1 MVKDEAGVA
10 RHISGIAFDIN
21 GEKQL
26 EETLRIRENHLR
38 SILDTVPDAMI
49 VIDGHGIMQFFSTAA
64 ERQFGYSEHE
74 AIGQNVSM
82 LMPDPDRTRHDA
94 YLARYRSTGERHII
108 GIGRIVTGKRRDGTT
123 FPMHLSIGEMQS
135 GGEPYFTGFVR
146 DLTEHQQTQARLQE
160 LQSEL
165 VHVSRLSAMGEMA
178 SALAHE
184 LNQPL
189 AAISNYM
196 KGSRR
201 LLAGSADP
209 NTSKIES
216 AMDRAAEQALR
227 AGQIIRRLRD
237 FVSRGESE
245 KRVESLSKLIEEAGA
260 LGLTGAREQNVKLRF
275 NLDPGFDLVL
285 ADRVQIQQVLVN
297 LFRNSLEAMAQSQRR
312 ELIVRNTGVADDMVE
327 IEVSDTGS
335 GFHED
340 VKPNLFQ
347 TFFTT
352 KETGMGVGLSISR
365 SIIEAHGG
373 RMWAESNAAGGATF
387 RFTLPAAVRR
397 ELTMPNKGKVYVID
411 DDEAMRDSLNFLLES
426 ADFDV
431 TLFETARNFLD
442 VLPGLEFGCV
452 VSDVRMP
459 GIDGIELLKRMKA
472 GHSAFPILIM
482 TGHGDVPLAVEAMKL
497 GAVDFLEKPFED
509 DRLIGMI
516 DAAIRQAEPAA
527 RGEVVTQ
534 EIAARVAT
542 LSPRERQV
550 MDGLIAGLSNKLIAR
565 DYDISPRTIEVYRA
579 NVMTKMQAN
588 SLSELVRLAMRAGL
602 LND

>member
-1 MVKDEAGVA
+1 MWDLELSTLDLEWSDTTRSLFGIAQNTPVTYELFLSLLEPKDRERTEQAIKRVAETGGNFDVSFKVGGTAGADQWLRVRGGLIRDEDGVP
-10 RHISGIAFDIN
+10 RHVSGIVLDIDE
-21 GEKQL
+21 EKRL
-26 EETLRIRENHLR
+26 EETLRMRESHLR

-49 VIDGHGIMQFFSTAA
+49 VINGYGIIQFFSTAA
-64 ERQFGYSEHE
+64 ERLFGYAEQE
-74 AIGQNVSM
+74 AIGKNVSE
-82 LMPDPDRTRHDA
+82 LMPRPDRERHDG

-135 GGEPYFTGFVR
+135 GGQPYFTGFVR

-260 LGLTGAREQNVKLRF
+260 LGLAGAREQNIQLRF
-275 NLDPGFDLVL
+275 NLNPAFDRVLV
-285 ADRVQIQQVLVN
+285 DRVQIQQVLVN
-297 LFRNSLEAMAQSQRR
+297 LFRNALEAMAQSPKR
-312 ELIVRNTGVADDMVE
+312 ELVAANAGVADDM
-327 IEVSDTGS
+327 IEVTVSDTGH
-335 GFHED
+335 GFHDD

-373 RMWAESNAAGGATF
+373 RMWAENNSSGGATF
-387 RFTLPAAVRR
+387 RFTLPAA
-397 ELTMPNKGKVYVID
+397 P
-411 DDEAMRDSLNFLLES
+411 SES
-426 ADFDV
+426 
-431 TLFETARNFLD
+431 
-442 VLPGLEFGCV
+442 
-452 VSDVRMP
+452 
-459 GIDGIELLKRMKA
+459 
-472 GHSAFPILIM
+472 
-482 TGHGDVPLAVEAMKL
+482 
-497 GAVDFLEKPFED
+497 
-509 DRLIGMI
+509 
-516 DAAIRQAEPAA
+516 
-527 RGEVVTQ
+527 
-534 EIAARVAT
+534 
-542 LSPRERQV
+542 
-550 MDGLIAGLSNKLIAR
+550 
-565 DYDISPRTIEVYRA
+565 
-579 NVMTKMQAN
+579 
-588 SLSELVRLAMRAGL
+588 
-602 LND
+602 

>member
-1 MVKDEAGVA
+1 VTSIVQPSPDASGKHEHFRLRIEGLGVGTWDLDLATRELEWSDAARTLFGLPPGPRVPYDSFLAPLEPKDRERFDQAMKRAIEGHCGFDLSFKVAGSNGRGQWVRARAGVIRNEAGEP
-10 RHISGIAFDIN
+10 RHLSGIFLDI
-21 GEKQL
+21 GEEKQL
-26 EETLRIRENHLR
+26 EETLLTRESHLR

-49 VIDGHGIMQFFSTAA
+49 VIDGHGIIQFFSTAA
-64 ERQFGYSEHE
+64 ERLFGYSEHE
-74 AIGQNVSM
+74 AIGRNVSA
-82 LMPDPDRTRHDA
+82 LMPEPDRTRHDS
-94 YLARYRSTGERHII
+94 YIARYRSTGERHII
-108 GIGRIVTGKRRDGTT
+108 GIGRIVTGRRHDGTT

-201 LLAGSADP
+201 LLAGSTDP
-209 NTSKIES
+209 NAAKVEA

-260 LGLTGAREQNVKLRF
+260 LGLAGAREQNVQLRF
-275 NLDPGFDLVL
+275 HVDPHADLVL

-297 LFRNSLEAMAQSQRR
+297 LFRNALEAMAASSRR
-312 ELIVRNTGVADDMVE
+312 ELTTTNTRVADDM
-327 IEVSDTGS
+327 IEVAVSDTGT
-335 GFHED
+335 GFPDD
-340 VKPNLFQ
+340 VKANLFQ

-373 RMWAESNAAGGATF
+373 RMWAENNEAGGATF
-387 RFTLPAAVRR
+387 RFTLPAA
-397 ELTMPNKGKVYVID
+397 P
-411 DDEAMRDSLNFLLES
+411 
-426 ADFDV
+426 
-431 TLFETARNFLD
+431 
-442 VLPGLEFGCV
+442 
-452 VSDVRMP
+452 
-459 GIDGIELLKRMKA
+459 
-472 GHSAFPILIM
+472 
-482 TGHGDVPLAVEAMKL
+482 
-497 GAVDFLEKPFED
+497 
-509 DRLIGMI
+509 
-516 DAAIRQAEPAA
+516 
-527 RGEVVTQ
+527 
-534 EIAARVAT
+534 
-542 LSPRERQV
+542 
-550 MDGLIAGLSNKLIAR
+550 
-565 DYDISPRTIEVYRA
+565 
-579 NVMTKMQAN
+579 
-588 SLSELVRLAMRAGL
+588 SE
-602 LND
+602 N

>member
-1 MVKDEAGVA
+1 MTSIVKNSADAALGHEHFRLRIEGFGVGTWDLDLATQELEWSEAARSLFGVA
-10 RHISGIAFDIN
+10 RDEHVTLGQFLQLVAPDDRQRTERTIQNAAETGSGLDVSFKVAGSEGRAQWIRTRAGAIKDETGKVRHLSGIFLDI
-21 GEKQL
+21 GEEKQL
-26 EETLRIRENHLR
+26 EETLKSRESHLR

-49 VIDGHGIMQFFSTAA
+49 VIDGHGIIQLFSTAA
-64 ERQFGYSEHE
+64 ERLFGYSEHE
-74 AIGQNVSM
+74 AVGMNVKE
-82 LMPDPDRTRHDA
+82 LMPEPDRSRHDA
-94 YLARYRSTGERHII
+94 YIARYRSTGERHII

-201 LLAGSADP
+201 LLSGSTDP
-209 NTSKIES
+209 NTAKIEN
-216 AMDRAAEQALR
+216 AMDRAAEQAVR

-237 FVSRGESE
+237 FVARGESE

-260 LGLTGAREQNVKLRF
+260 LGLAGAREQNVQLRF
-275 NLDPGFDLVL
+275 ALNPDADLVL

-297 LFRNSLEAMAQSQRR
+297 LFRNALEAMAQSERR
-312 ELIVRNTGVADDMVE
+312 ELVVTNIKVADDMIE

-335 GFHED
+335 GFQDD
-340 VKPNLFQ
+340 VLPNLFQ

-373 RMWAESNAAGGATF
+373 RMWAENNAAGGATF
-387 RFTLPAAVRR
+387 RFTLPAA
-397 ELTMPNKGKVYVID
+397 P
-411 DDEAMRDSLNFLLES
+411 SES
-426 ADFDV
+426 
-431 TLFETARNFLD
+431 
-442 VLPGLEFGCV
+442 
-452 VSDVRMP
+452 
-459 GIDGIELLKRMKA
+459 
-472 GHSAFPILIM
+472 
-482 TGHGDVPLAVEAMKL
+482 
-497 GAVDFLEKPFED
+497 
-509 DRLIGMI
+509 
-516 DAAIRQAEPAA
+516 
-527 RGEVVTQ
+527 
-534 EIAARVAT
+534 
-542 LSPRERQV
+542 
-550 MDGLIAGLSNKLIAR
+550 
-565 DYDISPRTIEVYRA
+565 
-579 NVMTKMQAN
+579 
-588 SLSELVRLAMRAGL
+588 
-602 LND
+602 

>member
-1 MVKDEAGVA
+1 VSNIVQPSADALVGHEHFRLRIEGFGVGTWDLDLVTKELEWSEAARSLFGVA
-10 RHISGIAFDIN
+10 RDQSVTWDLFLSLLEAKDREHIEQSIRRVAENSGGFDVSFKLAGVNGRGRWIRARAGLIKDETGIARHLSGILLDI
-21 GEKQL
+21 GEEKL
-26 EETLRIRENHLR
+26 VEEALRTRESHLR

-49 VIDGHGIMQFFSTAA
+49 VIDGYGIIQLFSTAA
-64 ERQFGYSEHE
+64 ERLFGYAEEE
-74 AIGQNVSM
+74 AIGKNVSE
-82 LMPDPDRTRHDA
+82 LMPEPDRTRHDG
-94 YLARYRSTGERHII
+94 YIARYRSTAERHII

-201 LLAGSADP
+201 LLAGSTDP
-209 NTSKIES
+209 NKTKIED

-260 LGLTGAREQNVKLRF
+260 LGLAGAREQNVQLRF
-275 NLDPGFDLVL
+275 NLDPQADLVL

-297 LFRNSLEAMAQSQRR
+297 LFRNALEAMAESPRR
-312 ELIVRNTGVADDMVE
+312 ELNAINFRGTDDMIE
-327 IEVSDTGS
+327 IAVSDTGS
-335 GFHED
+335 GFQDD

-387 RFTLPAAVRR
+387 RFTLPAA
-397 ELTMPNKGKVYVID
+397 P
-411 DDEAMRDSLNFLLES
+411 DES
-426 ADFDV
+426 
-431 TLFETARNFLD
+431 
-442 VLPGLEFGCV
+442 
-452 VSDVRMP
+452 
-459 GIDGIELLKRMKA
+459 
-472 GHSAFPILIM
+472 
-482 TGHGDVPLAVEAMKL
+482 
-497 GAVDFLEKPFED
+497 
-509 DRLIGMI
+509 
-516 DAAIRQAEPAA
+516 
-527 RGEVVTQ
+527 
-534 EIAARVAT
+534 
-542 LSPRERQV
+542 
-550 MDGLIAGLSNKLIAR
+550 
-565 DYDISPRTIEVYRA
+565 
-579 NVMTKMQAN
+579 
-588 SLSELVRLAMRAGL
+588 
-602 LND
+602 